1 MSPLNTPTST
11 TAPAVGSDAVSA
23 PGANRTAPGAKPA
36 ADAAT
41 STAETAPAVVVPTAE
56 ATVANGTELL
66 AGRKILVTG
75 VLTNRSLAYRAAV
88 EMQQMGAELTLT
100 GHGRARRITERAAQ
114 TLPSPP
120 PVLELDVSQPEHF
133 ARLAAELGERWERL
147 DGVLH
152 SIAFAPPELFSVPFA
167 EVPLQ
172 SIETAM
178 RCSTYSLRDLLAP
191 LLGLLGNSPG
201 GASVLALTVLD
212 RAALNAYAWMAVI
225 KAALDGL
232 VRQLAMQ
239 LAGQGTR
246 VNLLACGPVRTNA
259 GSAIPGLDE
268 LAADF
273 RERAPLGWDE
283 RNFGAIAGPACFM
296 LSDLARLVT
305 GEILHVDGGRH
316 IVL

>member
-1 MSPLNTPTST
+1 MSSLEKGEAGGLSASGPRAPRRRATAVAHA
-11 TAPAVGSDAVSA
+11 APADAV
-23 PGANRTAPGAKPA
+23 
-36 ADAAT
+36 DAAG
-41 STAETAPAVVVPTAE
+41 AARAD
-56 ATVANGTELL
+56 GRGLL

-133 ARLAAELGERWERL
+133 ARLAAELAERWEWV

-152 SIAFAPPELFSVPFA
+152 SIAFAPPELFSAPFA
-167 EVPLQ
+167 EVPLG

-191 LLGLLGNSPG
+191 LLPLLRNSAG

-212 RAALNAYAWMAVI
+212 RAALNSYAWMGVI